1 MMKLALIGYGRMGHL
16 LESMAEQYGFT
27 VSARIDP
34 ALGVE
39 LSQDALGGADV
50 AIEFT
55 TPATAAENLQQCL
68 SWGIPVVCGT
78 TGWFEQLPAI
88 TALAEE
94 NQTGLIYGSNFSVG
108 MNLFF
113 DIVRQA
119 AELMHSVDD
128 YDPYGL
134 EMHHNRKKDSPSGTA
149 RVLTDIMLQHSRK
162 SVAQF
167 DRLER
172 RPKAEEFHFASVR
185 AGDIPGT
192 HIIGFD
198 SVADSIELK
207 HTARNRAGFAKGAL
221 LAAKWLIGRSGVYEF
236 TTLFKELMQ

>member
-16 LESMAEQYGFT
+16 LESMAEQYGFA
-27 VSARIDP
+27 VCAHIDP

-39 LSQDALGGADV
+39 LSEDALGGADV
-50 AIEFT
+50 VIEFS
-55 TPATAAENLQQCL
+55 TPATAAENLRQCL
-68 SWGIPVVCGT
+68 GWGIPVVCGT
-78 TGWFEQLPAI
+78 TGWFQQLPAI
-88 TALAEE
+88 TTVAEE
-94 NQTGLIYGSNFSVG
+94 TQTGLIYGSNFSVG

-119 AELMHSVDD
+119 AQLMHQFED
-128 YDPYGL
+128 YDAYGL
-134 EMHHNRKKDSPSGTA
+134 ELHHNRKKDSPSGTA

-162 SVAQF
+162 RVAQF

-172 RPKAEEFHFASVR
+172 RPETDEFHFASVR

-207 HTARNRAGFAKGAL
+207 HTARNRAGFASGAL
-221 LAAKWLIGRSGVYEF
+221 LAAKWLIGRRGVYEF
-236 TTLFKELMQ
+236 TTLFKELIQ